1 MNSITSSTPVKQ
13 YGYGNNFIEVP
24 VDAYSFGK
32 RIEMNQEQIYDRPQ
46 ICVLFNKGRYFE
58 ATLPKSIIN
67 EVAELIKTDISY
79 NTMIVG
85 SWRLLEDF
93 VVALNCVGYRAN
105 ITIDWI

>member
-46 ICVLFNKGRYFE
+46 I
-58 ATLPKSIIN
+58 S
-67 EVAELIKTDISY
+67 
-79 NTMIVG
+79 
-85 SWRLLEDF
+85 
-93 VVALNCVGYRAN
+93 
-105 ITIDWI
+105 